1 MFDKVRHDPISVKML
16 KINGTDL
23 MKEFN
28 LRPGPQIGALLD
40 VLLANVINDPKLNEP
55 PTLLAMAKPLLNLN
69 LDELRQQAKNI
80 IDEERQTEDRRIR
93 RQHRV

>member
-1 MFDKVRHDPISVKML
+1 ML

-55 PTLLAMAKPLLNLN
+55 STLLAMAKPLLNLN